1 LPKEGAPSGGGRG
14 TSKPV
19 GSWPGVATA
28 DGSKVGKHAF
38 FPDDDIL
45 MFMIVHLKF
54 IYHDLCDFM

>member
-1 LPKEGAPSGGGRG
+1 MVGEELQSLLEAGQVWPLLMGQRSGNMR
-14 TSKPV
+14 
-19 GSWPGVATA
+19 
-28 DGSKVGKHAF
+28 F